1 MDYGYEEIKTCLVCK
16 MYIEKELVKC
26 ERMCFHKRC
35 LIHFLKFKF
44 CDGKRIIRV
53 WLIGY

>member
-1 MDYGYEEIKTCLVCK
+1 MISEMDYGYEEIKTCLVCK

-44 CDGKRIIRV
+44 CDDKRIISV
-53 WLIGY
+53 